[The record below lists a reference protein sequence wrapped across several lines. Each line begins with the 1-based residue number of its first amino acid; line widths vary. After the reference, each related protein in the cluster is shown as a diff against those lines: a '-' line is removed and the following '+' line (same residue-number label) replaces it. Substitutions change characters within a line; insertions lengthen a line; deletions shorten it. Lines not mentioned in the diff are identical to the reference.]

1 MIDEIVRRF
10 RLVQLLRH
18 NPVKLLALFME
29 RLTYFKKLIADH
41 KSNMDDDHESMI
53 YHYLEQIRDKTII
66 NDEQLSSQMS
76 GKVAICIN
84 YANRPQI
91 INWNLNRLQRIS
103 CCFWCLIYSSLA
115 ERRPSRP

>member
-1 MIDEIVRRF
+1 MKLIDKIVRHF
-10 RLVQLLRH
+10 RLIQLLRH

-53 YHYLEQIRDKTII
+53 YHYLEQIKDKTIV

-76 GKVAICIN
+76 GKASV
-84 YANRPQI
+84 Q
-91 INWNLNRLQRIS
+91 Q
-103 CCFWCLIYSSLA
+103 
-115 ERRPSRP
+115 

>member
-1 MIDEIVRRF
+1 
-10 RLVQLLRH
+10 
-18 NPVKLLALFME
+18 ME

-91 INWNLNRLQRIS
+91 INWNLNDCRES
-103 CCFWCLIYSSLA
+103 AAVFGV
-115 ERRPSRP
+115 